1 MMLFNI
7 PVKYNEFI
15 FSVNESQRCIS
26 ETNCVKHWREIY
38 PVDSVLHMIIGG
50 VLMVFL
56 KLNVLFFRLF
66 LKLLMI
72 SFASNLIL
80 LTQISLLEAA

>member
-1 MMLFNI
+1 MNLYFLLMKAKGVL
-7 PVKYNEFI
+7 VKPIVLNTGE
-15 FSVNESQRCIS
+15 
-26 ETNCVKHWREIY
+26 EIY
-38 PVDSVLHMIIGG
+38 LVDRVIHMIIGG

-56 KLNVLFFRLF
+56 KQNVLFFRLF

-72 SFASNLIL
+72 SFASSLIL